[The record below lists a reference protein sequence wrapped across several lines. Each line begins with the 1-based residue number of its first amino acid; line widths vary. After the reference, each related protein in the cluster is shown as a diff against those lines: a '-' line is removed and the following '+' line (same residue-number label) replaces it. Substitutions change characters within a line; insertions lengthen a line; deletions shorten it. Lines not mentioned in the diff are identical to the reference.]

1 MGPAELLD
9 YDRRRIK
16 GLILEEGSQ
25 TAHVSI
31 IARAF
36 DIPVLGR
43 VAHALVRVEAGE
55 TLVLDADNEQAFL
68 RPGEDILQAYQRHL
82 GDLDRRRAAFAAGRD
97 LPPLTRDGVRVSLN
111 INAGLLIDLQQLGP
125 TGADGVGLYRT
136 EIPFMVRP
144 TFPDVRSQTELYRRV
159 LGQAHGRPVV
169 FRTLDVGGDKV
180 LPYWGETGEENPAM
194 GWRAI
199 RIGLDRPA
207 MLRQQIRAL
216 LRAAEGRSLD
226 IVFPM
231 IADVAEFEAARAI
244 VDLEMERAKARGRAL
259 PERLGVGAMLEVPAL
274 VWQLPALLA
283 RADFLSVGSNDL
295 HQFLFASDRG
305 NARLS
310 HRYDTLSPAMLSFL
324 ADLARRA
331 EEAGK
336 SITVCG
342 EMAGRPLD
350 ALALLGI
357 GYRSLSMAPPAVG
370 PIKTLVRSVEAG
382 SLARFVGGLLGSP
395 ERSLRERL
403 RAYARDHEIAI

>member
-1 MGPAELLD
+1 
-9 YDRRRIK
+9 
-16 GLILEEGSQ
+16 
-25 TAHVSI
+25 
-31 IARAF
+31 
-36 DIPVLGR
+36 
-43 VAHALVRVEAGE
+43 
-55 TLVLDADNEQAFL
+55 
-68 RPGEDILQAYQRHL
+68 
-82 GDLDRRRAAFAAGRD
+82 
-97 LPPLTRDGVRVSLN
+97 
-111 INAGLLIDLQQLGP
+111 
-125 TGADGVGLYRT
+125 
-136 EIPFMVRP
+136 
-144 TFPDVRSQTELYRRV
+144 
-159 LGQAHGRPVV
+159 
-169 FRTLDVGGDKV
+169 
-180 LPYWGETGEENPAM
+180 
-194 GWRAI
+194 
-199 RIGLDRPA
+199 
-207 MLRQQIRAL
+207 
-216 LRAAEGRSLD
+216 
-226 IVFPM
+226 
-231 IADVAEFEAARAI
+231 
-244 VDLEMERAKARGRAL
+244 
-259 PERLGVGAMLEVPAL
+259 MLEVPAL